1 MKKLVLG
8 IIFISLAAQAQFK
21 IPDGL
26 KDKAN
31 QVIKNTTGGAGL
43 SESEIANGLK
53 EALKIGSQNA
63 SSQLNK
69 LDGFNKNL
77 KVRIPF
83 PPDAQRVATELR
95 KLGFGK
101 KVDEFET
108 TLNRSAEQ
116 ASKEAANIFVG
127 AVSQMTITDA
137 KNILQGKNDAATSF
151 LKQKTSTQLTAAFK
165 PHIEKAL
172 QGTLA
177 TKKWK
182 ELASLYNRIPLVK
195 PVNTD
200 LVAYTNEKAL
210 LGMFTIVADEELKIR
225 QDPAARVTDL
235 LKKVFAK

>member
-1 MKKLVLG
+1 MLV
-8 IIFISLAAQAQFK
+8 ISISSQAQFR

-26 KDKAN
+26 KNKAN
-31 QVIKNTTGGAGL
+31 EIIKNTTGGAAL

-95 KLGFGK
+95 KWGFGK

-127 AVSQMTITDA
+127 AVSSMTITDA

-151 LKQKTSTQLTAAFK
+151 LRQKTSSQLTSAFR

-177 TKKWK
+177 TKKWR
-182 ELASLYNRIPLVK
+182 ELTALYNKIPMVK

-200 LVAYTNEKAL
+200 LIAYTNERAL

-235 LKKVFAK
+235 LRRVFAK